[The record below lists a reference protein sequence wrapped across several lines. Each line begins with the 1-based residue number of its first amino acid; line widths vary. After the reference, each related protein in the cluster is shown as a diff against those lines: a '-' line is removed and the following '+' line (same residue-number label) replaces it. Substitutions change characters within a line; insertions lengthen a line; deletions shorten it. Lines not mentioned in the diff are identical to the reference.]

1 MPARTWNNS
10 QLALL
15 IPQWFNTRL
24 QSLHFL
30 GSAVLTKAEATLWL
44 LAGILGFHAAYVTP
58 AAGSWLLLTYL
69 ALVQLTRLEPGR
81 NSFLIGCLLGF
92 SLVAPQLH
100 FFFNIFSWAA
110 IPLWIVLSFWFGLF
124 LWLGCQLR
132 RQFPAWAFVLTLPI
146 VWLGIEYFR
155 SELYYLRFSWLNAG
169 FTMGLHLPSGLLQ
182 VFGVYGLGFMLML
195 LACLLSLL
203 RREAM
208 LVVTALAMLAF
219 SASTRDWSLSSK
231 LSKRIPIH
239 SFAVAGVQLEF
250 PTEGEVMRSLNE
262 VLVKQPEAQLIML
275 SEYAFAGPVPEKVR
289 EWCKVNQKYLVA
301 GGKAPAANG
310 DFYNTAFV
318 IGPKGETV
326 FEQVKQVPIQFFD
339 DGLPAEK
346 QALWESP
353 WGRLGICICYDLSFS
368 RVVDELVRQG
378 AQGILVPTMDV
389 MHWGEY
395 QHQLHARVAPL
406 RAMEHGVPIFRVA
419 SSGISQLVDSKGRV
433 LASASMPGDGE
444 ILGGRMT
451 VVTQGSQPIDRHL
464 APAAS
469 AATPLIGLLALIMRK
484 RKSSSAVKNRESCS
498 SISPKSAL

>member
-1 MPARTWNNS
+1 MQNRTWNIP

-30 GSAVLTKAEATLWL
+30 GSAALNKSEAFLWL
-44 LAGILGFHAAYVTP
+44 LAGMATFHAAYVTP
-58 AAGSWLLLTYL
+58 AAGGWLLLTYL
-69 ALVQLTRLEPGR
+69 TLVQLTRLEPGR
-81 NSFLIGCLLGF
+81 TSFLIGCLFGF
-92 SLVAPQLH
+92 SLVAPQLS

-110 IPLWIVLSFWFGLF
+110 VPLWIVLSFWFGLF
-124 LWLGCQLR
+124 LWLGCHMR
-132 RQFPAWAFVLTLPI
+132 RQFSAWAFVLTLPI
-146 VWLGIEYFR
+146 VWLGLEYFR

-169 FTMGLHLPSGLLQ
+169 FTMGLHLPGGLLQ
-182 VFGVYGLGFMLML
+182 MFGVYGLGMMLML

-219 SASTRDWSLSSK
+219 TASTRDWSLPSK
-231 LSKRIPIH
+231 LGKRVPVR

-250 PTEGEVMRSLNE
+250 PTEGEVMRSLDE
-262 VLVKQPEAQLIML
+262 VLKKQPDAQLIML
-275 SEYAFAGPVPEKVR
+275 SEYTFSGEAPEKVR
-289 EWCKVNQKYLVA
+289 AWCKAKQKYLVA
-301 GGKAPAANG
+301 GGKAPTANG
-310 DFYNTAFV
+310 DYYNTAFV
-318 IGPKGETV
+318 IGPTGETV
-326 FEQVKQVPIQFFD
+326 FQQAKQVPIQFFA

-389 MHWGEY
+389 MSWGEY
-395 QHQLHARVAPL
+395 QHQLHARVAPV

-419 SSGISQLVDSKGRV
+419 SSGTSQLVDSKGRV
-433 LASASMPGDGE
+433 LAAASIPGEGE
-444 ILGGRMT
+444 ILSGRMT
-451 VVTQGSQPIDRHL
+451 VVAQGSLPFDRQF

-469 AATPLIGLLALIMRK
+469 AATPLIGLLALTLRK
-484 RKSSSAVKNRESCS
+484 RKSTEAVKTRETCS
-498 SISPKSAL
+498 S